1 MALHYIP
8 SVAGNWSLWKP
19 AQCWFHEQGGQK
31 SWHRSCWSSS
41 LWGCHEAAG
50 LFVHFFINTITV
62 CAQGS
67 VTVNQTKTLAF
78 ETVVQCWT
86 LYKLTLCD
94 RGSDGSA
101 HSPRDG
107 CNGWDIYEPVTK
119 GRDLKWDTL
128 PQNQTPSKLF
138 SVLPLESGMF
148 QVTISIIKK
157 WFWSKCVLY
166 GIKTGVRSG
175 VDVCNNGHSE
185 CHNNTEKN
193 HLYAILMLL
202 VHLSSC

>member
-1 MALHYIP
+1 MERDTAMVLVSADSALIREGKFSIWKFRQILDTYIY
-8 SVAGNWSLWKP
+8 N
-19 AQCWFHEQGGQK
+19 
-31 SWHRSCWSSS
+31 
-41 LWGCHEAAG
+41 
-50 LFVHFFINTITV
+50 
-62 CAQGS
+62 
-67 VTVNQTKTLAF
+67 
-78 ETVVQCWT
+78 
-86 LYKLTLCD
+86 
-94 RGSDGSA
+94 
-101 HSPRDG
+101 
-107 CNGWDIYEPVTK
+107 IYEPVTK
-119 GRDLKWDTL
+119 GRDLEWDTL

-148 QVTISIIKK
+148 QVTISIIN
-157 WFWSKCVLY
+157 FFFGSKCVLY

>member
-1 MALHYIP
+1 MESQNAQSWSHALQLVLIRT
-8 SVAGNWSLWKP
+8 ALNID
-19 AQCWFHEQGGQK
+19 EQ
-31 SWHRSCWSSS
+31 
-41 LWGCHEAAG
+41 
-50 LFVHFFINTITV
+50 
-62 CAQGS
+62 
-67 VTVNQTKTLAF
+67 
-78 ETVVQCWT
+78 
-86 LYKLTLCD
+86 
-94 RGSDGSA
+94 
-101 HSPRDG
+101 
-107 CNGWDIYEPVTK
+107 EPVTK

>member
-1 MALHYIP
+1 MSASILKHDP
-8 SVAGNWSLWKP
+8 
-19 AQCWFHEQGGQK
+19 
-31 SWHRSCWSSS
+31 
-41 LWGCHEAAG
+41 
-50 LFVHFFINTITV
+50 NTHTHI
-62 CAQGS
+62 
-67 VTVNQTKTLAF
+67 
-78 ETVVQCWT
+78 
-86 LYKLTLCD
+86 Y
-94 RGSDGSA
+94 
-101 HSPRDG
+101 
-107 CNGWDIYEPVTK
+107 IYEPVTK

-166 GIKTGVRSG
+166 GIKTGVMSG

>member
-1 MALHYIP
+1 MHNSQYQHRNIYMLEQIP
-8 SVAGNWSLWKP
+8 PKK
-19 AQCWFHEQGGQK
+19 GQ
-31 SWHRSCWSSS
+31 HR
-41 LWGCHEAAG
+41 
-50 LFVHFFINTITV
+50 
-62 CAQGS
+62 
-67 VTVNQTKTLAF
+67 
-78 ETVVQCWT
+78 
-86 LYKLTLCD
+86 KLTLEKKILPQLLPRIESMPFHQFLSQVWSSTTVR
-94 RGSDGSA
+94 RGGEGCLSTNELSIIHAPQFDEYLLCTTDQWEVLLLDEQSTFGSW
-101 HSPRDG
+101 H
-107 CNGWDIYEPVTK
+107 IYEPVTK

>member
-1 MALHYIP
+1 MCSLLPYGTGICHYAFIYILYCVCPFLFYIFLLPGIDNLEWSTIP
-8 SVAGNWSLWKP
+8 ACPSLMCSFNRGNIEVTNSLEICVWCLCMFYVYEVIGFVDWLDYIWACDKRSWSK
-19 AQCWFHEQGGQK
+19 
-31 SWHRSCWSSS
+31 
-41 LWGCHEAAG
+41 
-50 LFVHFFINTITV
+50 V
-62 CAQGS
+62 
-67 VTVNQTKTLAF
+67 
-78 ETVVQCWT
+78 
-86 LYKLTLCD
+86 
-94 RGSDGSA
+94 
-101 HSPRDG
+101 
-107 CNGWDIYEPVTK
+107 
-119 GRDLKWDTL
+119 DTL
-128 PQNQTPSKLF
+128 PQNQTSSKLF

-193 HLYAILMLL
+193 HLYAILMHL

>member
-1 MALHYIP
+1 MNKCL
-8 SVAGNWSLWKP
+8 
-19 AQCWFHEQGGQK
+19 
-31 SWHRSCWSSS
+31 
-41 LWGCHEAAG
+41 AG
-50 LFVHFFINTITV
+50 LAPNANFMQSCGIPYKYFHLQLHKLQENCTVENWKVLFIKINE
-62 CAQGS
+62 
-67 VTVNQTKTLAF
+67 F
-78 ETVVQCWT
+78 EDT
-86 LYKLTLCD
+86 
-94 RGSDGSA
+94 
-101 HSPRDG
+101 
-107 CNGWDIYEPVTK
+107 YEPVTK

-166 GIKTGVRSG
+166 GIKTGVTSG

>member
-1 MALHYIP
+1 MVHFYFLDFISYFLTVGERP
-8 SVAGNWSLWKP
+8 VSWTKP
-19 AQCWFHEQGGQK
+19 ASHQNIFSQPSPAKPAFGMCNFLIISPICAK
-31 SWHRSCWSSS
+31 FRRS
-41 LWGCHEAAG
+41 LLMFEL
-50 LFVHFFINTITV
+50 LFYFTV
-62 CAQGS
+62 
-67 VTVNQTKTLAF
+67 
-78 ETVVQCWT
+78 
-86 LYKLTLCD
+86 Y
-94 RGSDGSA
+94 
-101 HSPRDG
+101 
-107 CNGWDIYEPVTK
+107 IYEPVTK

>member
-1 MALHYIP
+1 MDIFTKQHNSA
-8 SVAGNWSLWKP
+8 
-19 AQCWFHEQGGQK
+19 WFVFSGDWQK
-31 SWHRSCWSSS
+31 LSHTNFR
-41 LWGCHEAAG
+41 
-50 LFVHFFINTITV
+50 
-62 CAQGS
+62 
-67 VTVNQTKTLAF
+67 
-78 ETVVQCWT
+78 
-86 LYKLTLCD
+86 Y
-94 RGSDGSA
+94 
-101 HSPRDG
+101 
-107 CNGWDIYEPVTK
+107 IYEPMTK

-148 QVTISIIKK
+148 QVTISIIQK

>member
-1 MALHYIP
+1 MSWCLM
-8 SVAGNWSLWKP
+8 SSDV
-19 AQCWFHEQGGQK
+19 
-31 SWHRSCWSSS
+31 SWHIKPVLNWVNFFFALEVFGETSWFLIGPTFLREPSWKYSS
-41 LWGCHEAAG
+41 E
-50 LFVHFFINTITV
+50 
-62 CAQGS
+62 
-67 VTVNQTKTLAF
+67 
-78 ETVVQCWT
+78 
-86 LYKLTLCD
+86 
-94 RGSDGSA
+94 
-101 HSPRDG
+101 
-107 CNGWDIYEPVTK
+107 IYEPVTK

>member
-1 MALHYIP
+1 MSTVIHWWSHCKIFVVVNLSFILKENMQDYIY
-8 SVAGNWSLWKP
+8 
-19 AQCWFHEQGGQK
+19 
-31 SWHRSCWSSS
+31 
-41 LWGCHEAAG
+41 
-50 LFVHFFINTITV
+50 
-62 CAQGS
+62 
-67 VTVNQTKTLAF
+67 
-78 ETVVQCWT
+78 
-86 LYKLTLCD
+86 LY
-94 RGSDGSA
+94 
-101 HSPRDG
+101 
-107 CNGWDIYEPVTK
+107 IYEPVTK